1 MKAMKR
7 LFSRKKRQE
16 DASAAKR
23 VSAPS
28 KPILKSTTDG
38 GGGDRNMPAAPGQ
51 NYPSSTAL
59 TARSDSH
66 RASGASAA
74 PQAPAS
80 AAASK
85 PAAPPARK
93 PPPPQD
99 PSPQKHPNGSKL
111 PTEKTSS
118 SSSAE
123 SVRDQ
128 FRDNEQGSYKG
139 VSESFKKGLTVT
151 QRYGVGEASEEHTA
165 TDPNQLG
172 KLGDAYDSIPL
183 LEQTKLPRGGISME
197 TKAVGRIQVSSIF
210 CSLELPPREVC
221 SRTDNTTLQYLHLF

>member
-1 MKAMKR
+1 
-7 LFSRKKRQE
+7 
-16 DASAAKR
+16 
-23 VSAPS
+23 
-28 KPILKSTTDG
+28 
-38 GGGDRNMPAAPGQ
+38 MPAAPAQ

-93 PPPPQD
+93 PLPPQD
-99 PSPQKHPNGSKL
+99 PSPQKHSNGSKP
-111 PTEKTSS
+111 PTETTSS
-118 SSSAE
+118 SSSPASSSAE
-123 SVRDQ
+123 SARNQ